1 MAGRTLRA
9 PHRTACLTGAVLLA
23 VSLLGM
29 AWAVEHGYPAIAVA
43 MVVLTT
49 GLRIIMTI
57 CAVALVEAMPA
68 NRTSI
73 GAALND
79 TAQEVGSS
87 LGTAIVGTM
96 IAALVTSTL
105 PAGVWTSELV
115 HSSSSG
121 ERTTYLVLVGVVGVL
136 ATYGALSLTDSRA
149 TDAP

>member
-1 MAGRTLRA
+1 M
-9 PHRTACLTGAVLLA
+9 LLA

>member
-1 MAGRTLRA
+1 M
-9 PHRTACLTGAVLLA
+9 LLA

-149 TDAP
+149 TDDP